1 MCFTAKHMVLTRS
14 ENKSWIF
21 KNAALFT
28 HFSDI
33 FRQENPKF
41 FGCFRVGELVRSIR
55 SIIQQFSF
63 TFNFLEDCF
72 HRSFRRRQSVF
83 FHFPWTGKCLENA
96 WKPRVVQRSRV
107 GQRKEVRCFWRF
119 LAVCVE
125 KTRCYRRFTECGYS
139 HAFSSSCRSIV
150 VRKIGIYSYIYRCF
164 TPLTIWT
171 SIDMFTS
178 IDMLYFGEALFS
190 SMKKKPNKTTTTTK
204 TATPFHQSM
213 PVWIKQIMACKS
225 MSAFKQPL
233 NIVAREKIKNG

>member
-1 MCFTAKHMVLTRS
+1 MCFTAKHMVTRS

-171 SIDMFTS
+171 SIDMF
-178 IDMLYFGEALFS
+178 IIHIYFGEALFS
-190 SMKKKPNKTTTTTK
+190 SMKKKTK
-204 TATPFHQSM
+204 Q
-213 PVWIKQIMACKS
+213 
-225 MSAFKQPL
+225 
-233 NIVAREKIKNG
+233 NNNNNKNGHTVSPKHAGLNQTNYGMQIVECS